1 MNYIIKQ
8 SQPQR
13 IWLAYADYENYGLK
27 EWLEA
32 NFISNQDG
40 FCHVCRIDRQ
50 GTTVSTL

>member
-1 MNYIIKQ
+1 M
-8 SQPQR
+8 SDQPQTDLQQALR
-13 IWLAYADYENYGLK
+13 MK